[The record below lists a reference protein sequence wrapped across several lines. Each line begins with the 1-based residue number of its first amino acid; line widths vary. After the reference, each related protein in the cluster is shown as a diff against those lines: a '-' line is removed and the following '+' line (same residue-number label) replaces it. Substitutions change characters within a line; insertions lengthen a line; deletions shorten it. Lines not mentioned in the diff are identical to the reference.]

1 MMGNRTVIVG
11 GSIAGV
17 FTAKELR
24 KNEYQGD
31 NLAKN
36 IIEASSSMFSVI
48 PYFWSD
54 QYEDGFEYL
63 GYIKDWSRTEVEGV

>member
-24 KNEYQGD
+24 KNEYQGEI
-31 NLAKN
+31 L
-36 IIEASSSMFSVI
+36 IIESENRL
-48 PYFWSD
+48 PYDKPPLTKEWMQDLNNTTLPLLEKKIFMT
-54 QYEDGFEYL
+54 
-63 GYIKDWSRTEVEGV
+63 III

>member
-24 KNEYQGD
+24 KM
-31 NLAKN
+31 N
-36 IIEASSSMFSVI
+36 IKVKF
-48 PYFWSD
+48 
-54 QYEDGFEYL
+54 
-63 GYIKDWSRTEVEGV
+63 